1 MTITFIQYF
10 KPDGRTRKIDID
22 RPLDVD
28 RMARDLVRMGYRFE
42 IEILRTGEVHMSVAM
57 GGDDFV
63 SRICE
68 NGPMVRDNI
77 DSMIREAHMAITKGV
92 NNE

>member
-1 MTITFIQYF
+1 MTITFIQF
-10 KPDGRTRKIDID
+10 FRPDGRTRKIDIE
-22 RPLDVD
+22 RPIDVD

-42 IEILRTGEVHMSVAM
+42 IETLRDGNVHMSVSI
-57 GGDDFV
+57 GGEDIV

-77 DSMIREAHMAITKGV
+77 DSMIRGAHIATTRGES
-92 NNE
+92 NE